1 MARMNHHKGIQTGYG
16 CYYDEPCKDGS
27 PIITKAYFE
36 CPDLIETLE
45 TAARLLRTQRQV
57 TVMSNGLY
65 NVRTYWSVKELI
77 YDYPEMTKFIQ
88 TAAMAS

>member
-16 CYYDEPCKDGS
+16 CYYDEPREPGEAR
-27 PIITKAYFE
+27 ITVAYFE

-45 TAARLLRTQRQV
+45 TAARLLQTQRQV
-57 TVMSNGLY
+57 TVVSNGLY

-77 YDYPEMTKFIQ
+77 YDYPEMVKFIQ
-88 TAAMAS
+88 TAATAS